1 MNHIYLF
8 IACFFTSFIGMR
20 AQLPYPSQVEESL
33 SKAGSNRASLENVLK
48 HYQKDKER
56 YAAACYLIANM
67 SMHSQAGRIE
77 WYDPKIDSI
86 LNHNDQAYYNLIKG
100 TSGDEQ
106 EEDPLHERIRQ
117 AAKMSAQRLEQLK
130 LKEPK
135 IIEQDMPDIATLN
148 GEYIQ
153 KIIDQAFSLRNRVPR
168 LKSMPLHDFFEYIL
182 AYSAIPDYPL
192 ISDKIALHNIFDK
205 YLQIDTA
212 QTARCISERYN
223 RAIWW
228 LGHWGGKYPFENTL
242 GWRELF
248 FTSTDHDCVDIAN
261 YAAMIYR
268 ACGWPAAVEYN
279 VAYKIFSGRHFNL
292 AIPSADWLDKWNAY
306 QGWQSFS
313 PQSELPKEAGKRF
326 QNCLNIYRL
335 HFSPTKNSPYTL
347 RASYEPIPTEFES
360 PFIEDVSRLYTS
372 TAKVELP
379 LSSKIPDSYE
389 LAYLASFTSHSGLT
403 AVTWGKIDR
412 KNRKIRFDNVVTN
425 HIYFPVYLT
434 KDYKLVPFASP
445 FKLDGTSKSNVIIN
459 SHSPYYHSL
468 LTESPSAMVSA
479 TLLRK
484 FPRKP
489 KLLEQAKQSVG
500 TYIIVSN
507 TDDFTQADTLA
518 TLTFTPEDVWT
529 DLPLKPTRP
538 YRFYRVCAPKSDPHL
553 HLSEI
558 QFLTFKSRQYAN
570 TIIPTMA
577 DSNIYQRLMDEPL
590 EKCRWKAEYDGN
602 YQTAPDK
609 WPNVTLKLQES
620 QYVDCLHFMIK
631 NADNHI
637 RSHHFYLLYQWTDK
651 GWEIICQ
658 GEAKNDSL
666 PTLPLQTNHLYWLS
680 DITSGNEELPF
691 FINKDGVQVF
701 PHQWLLESE

>member
-1 MNHIYLF
+1 ML
-8 IACFFTSFIGMR
+8 
-20 AQLPYPSQVEESL
+20 AQSLYPSQVEKAL
-33 SKAGSNRASLENVLK
+33 LKAGKNRASLERVLK
-48 HYQKDKER
+48 LYQNDKEK

-67 SMHSQAGRIE
+67 PLHSQAGAIE
-77 WYDPKIDSI
+77 WYDPQIDKI
-86 LNHNDQAYYNLIKG
+86 LEQNDQAYYCIIKG
-100 TSGDEQ
+100 TTGDEQ
-106 EEDPLHERIRQ
+106 ERNPLHETIKQ
-117 AAKMSAQRLEQLK
+117 TANESAKRLEQLK
-130 LKEPK
+130 LQEPR
-135 IIEQDMPDIATLN
+135 ITEAEMQDITTLTGDFIQQQIEL
-148 GEYIQ
+148 
-153 KIIDQAFSLRNRVPR
+153 AFSLRERMPR
-168 LKSMPLHDFFEYIL
+168 LKQMPLDDFFEYVL
-182 AYSAIPDYPL
+182 AYHAIPDYPL
-192 ISDKIALHNIFDK
+192 ISDKVVLHDIFDK
-205 YLQIDTA
+205 YLQVDTA
-212 QTARCISERYN
+212 KTARCIAERYN

-228 LGHWGGKYPFENTL
+228 LGHWGGKYPFDNTL
-242 GWRELF
+242 GWKELF

-261 YAAMIYR
+261 YAAMIFR

-313 PQSELPKEAGKRF
+313 PQSELPQEAGKRF

-434 KDYKLVPFASP
+434 KDHKLVPFASP

-500 TYIIVSN
+500 TYIIASN

-651 GWEIICQ
+651 EWKIICQ

-701 PHQWLLESE
+701 PHEWLLREE

>member
-313 PQSELPKEAGKRF
+313 PQSELPQEAGKRF

-434 KDYKLVPFASP
+434 KDHKLVPFASP

-500 TYIIVSN
+500 TYIIASN

>member
-313 PQSELPKEAGKRF
+313 PQSELPQEAGKRF

-500 TYIIVSN
+500 TYIIASN
-507 TDDFTQADTLA
+507 TDDFTQADTLT

-701 PHQWLLESE
+701 PHQWLLKSE

>member
-1 MNHIYLF
+1 MVTTL
-8 IACFFTSFIGMR
+8 
-20 AQLPYPSQVEESL
+20 
-33 SKAGSNRASLENVLK
+33 SNR
-48 HYQKDKER
+48 
-56 YAAACYLIANM
+56 I
-67 SMHSQAGRIE
+67 
-77 WYDPKIDSI
+77 
-86 LNHNDQAYYNLIKG
+86 
-100 TSGDEQ
+100 
-106 EEDPLHERIRQ
+106 
-117 AAKMSAQRLEQLK
+117 
-130 LKEPK
+130 
-135 IIEQDMPDIATLN
+135 
-148 GEYIQ
+148 
-153 KIIDQAFSLRNRVPR
+153 
-168 LKSMPLHDFFEYIL
+168 
-182 AYSAIPDYPL
+182 
-192 ISDKIALHNIFDK
+192 
-205 YLQIDTA
+205 
-212 QTARCISERYN
+212 
-223 RAIWW
+223 
-228 LGHWGGKYPFENTL
+228 
-242 GWRELF
+242 
-248 FTSTDHDCVDIAN
+248 
-261 YAAMIYR
+261 
-268 ACGWPAAVEYN
+268 
-279 VAYKIFSGRHFNL
+279 
-292 AIPSADWLDKWNAY
+292 
-306 QGWQSFS
+306 
-313 PQSELPKEAGKRF
+313 
-326 QNCLNIYRL
+326 
-335 HFSPTKNSPYTL
+335 
-347 RASYEPIPTEFES
+347 
-360 PFIEDVSRLYTS
+360 
-372 TAKVELP
+372 
-379 LSSKIPDSYE
+379 
-389 LAYLASFTSHSGLT
+389 
-403 AVTWGKIDR
+403 
-412 KNRKIRFDNVVTN
+412 
-425 HIYFPVYLT
+425 
-434 KDYKLVPFASP
+434 
-445 FKLDGTSKSNVIIN
+445 
-459 SHSPYYHSL
+459 
-468 LTESPSAMVSA
+468 
-479 TLLRK
+479 LRK

-500 TYIIVSN
+500 TYIIASN

>member
-67 SMHSQAGRIE
+67 YMHSQAGRIE

-192 ISDKIALHNIFDK
+192 ISDKIALHNIFNK

-313 PQSELPKEAGKRF
+313 PQSELPQEAGKRF

-500 TYIIVSN
+500 TYIIASN

>member
-67 SMHSQAGRIE
+67 SMHSQAGRIK

-292 AIPSADWLDKWNAY
+292 ALPAKKWHNQWNAY
-306 QGWQSFS
+306 NDWQSFS
-313 PQSELPKEAGKRF
+313 PQSEIPQEAGKRF
-326 QNCLNIYRL
+326 QKCLNIYRL
-335 HFSPTKNSPYTL
+335 HFSPTTDCPFSVKS
-347 RASYEPIPTEFES
+347 ADEPLPEELNS
-360 PFIEDVSRLYTS
+360 PFIEDVSHLYTS
-372 TAKVELP
+372 IAKIELP
-379 LSSKIPDSYE
+379 LSQDIPNSYQ
-389 LAYLASFTSHSGLT
+389 LAYLASFTSRNGLT
-403 AVTWGKIDR
+403 AVTWGKIDK
-412 KNRKIRFDNVVTN
+412 KNKKVVFDHVVTD
-425 HIYFPVYLT
+425 HIYFPVYVSNEHR
-434 KDYKLVPFASP
+434 LVPFGSA
-445 FKLDGTSKSNVIIN
+445 FKIDKTTKPYLSITPR
-459 SHSPYYHSL
+459 SPYYHPL
-468 LTESPSAMVSA
+468 LQEAPSIRVA
-479 TLLRK
+479 TILKRK

-489 KLLEQAKQSVG
+489 QLYEQAKRAVG
-500 TYIIVSN
+500 TYIIASDSEKFEN
-507 TDDFTQADTLA
+507 ADTLGI
-518 TLTFTPEDVWT
+518 LSFVPEDVWS
-529 DLPLKPTRP
+529 DIPLHSAHP
-538 YRFYRVCAPKSDPHL
+538 YQYYRVCAPAQDPHI
-553 HLSEI
+553 HLAEI
-558 QFLTFKSRQYAN
+558 QFLSYKSRNYAN
-570 TIIPTMA
+570 TITPTMA
-577 DSNIYQRLMDEPL
+577 DNNLYQRLMDEPL
-590 EKCRWKAEYDGN
+590 EKCKWKAEYDGN
-602 YQTAPDK
+602 YQTAPDR
-609 WPNVTLKLQES
+609 WPNVTLKLQEP

-637 RSHHFYLLYQWTDK
+637 RAHHFYTLYQWTDK
-651 GWEIICQ
+651 GWERLSQ
-658 GEAKNDSL
+658 GEAKEDAL
-666 PTLPLQTNHLYWLS
+666 PRIPLYTNRLYWIS
-680 DITSGNEELPF
+680 DETTGNEELPF
-691 FINKDGVQVF
+691 FISKDGNQVF
-701 PHQWLLESE
+701 PHEWLLREE

>member
-1 MNHIYLF
+1 ML
-8 IACFFTSFIGMR
+8 
-20 AQLPYPSQVEESL
+20 AQSLYPSQVEKAL
-33 SKAGSNRASLENVLK
+33 LKAGKNRASLERVLK
-48 HYQKDKER
+48 LYQNDKEK

-67 SMHSQAGRIE
+67 PLHSQAGAIE
-77 WYDPKIDSI
+77 WYDPQIDKI
-86 LNHNDQAYYNLIKG
+86 LEQNDQAYYCIIKG
-100 TSGDEQ
+100 TTGDEQ
-106 EEDPLHERIRQ
+106 ERNPLHETIKQ
-117 AAKMSAQRLEQLK
+117 TANESAKRLEQLK
-130 LKEPK
+130 LQEPR
-135 IIEQDMPDIATLN
+135 ITEAEMQDITTLTGDFIQQQIEL
-148 GEYIQ
+148 
-153 KIIDQAFSLRNRVPR
+153 AFSLRERMPR
-168 LKSMPLHDFFEYIL
+168 LKQMPLDDFFEYVL
-182 AYSAIPDYPL
+182 AYHAIPDYPL
-192 ISDKIALHNIFDK
+192 ISDKVVLHNVFDK
-205 YLQIDTA
+205 YLQVDTA
-212 QTARCISERYN
+212 KTARCIAERYN

-228 LGHWGGKYPFENTL
+228 LGHWGGKYPFDNTL
-242 GWRELF
+242 GWKELF

-261 YAAMIYR
+261 YAAMIFR

-313 PQSELPKEAGKRF
+313 PQSELPQEAGKRF

-434 KDYKLVPFASP
+434 KDHKLVPFASP

-479 TLLRK
+479 TLLHK

-500 TYIIVSN
+500 TYIIASN

>member
-313 PQSELPKEAGKRF
+313 PQSELPQEAGKRF

-500 TYIIVSN
+500 TYIIASN
-507 TDDFTQADTLA
+507 TDDFTQADTLT

-651 GWEIICQ
+651 GWKIICQ

-701 PHQWLLESE
+701 PHEWLLREE

>member
-8 IACFFTSFIGMR
+8 IACFFTFFIGMR

-292 AIPSADWLDKWNAY
+292 ALPTKNWHNQWNAY
-306 QGWQSFS
+306 NDWQSFS
-313 PQSELPKEAGKRF
+313 PQSEIPQEAGKRF
-326 QNCLNIYRL
+326 QKCLNIYRL
-335 HFSPTKNSPYTL
+335 HFSPTTDCPFSVKS
-347 RASYEPIPTEFES
+347 ADEPLPEELNS
-360 PFIEDVSRLYTS
+360 PFIEDVSHLYTS
-372 TAKVELP
+372 IAKIELP
-379 LSSKIPDSYE
+379 LSQDIPNSYQ
-389 LAYLASFTSHSGLT
+389 LAYLASFTSRNGLT
-403 AVTWGKIDR
+403 AVTWGKIDK
-412 KNRKIRFDNVVTN
+412 KNKKVVFDHVVTD
-425 HIYFPVYLT
+425 HIYFPVY
-434 KDYKLVPFASP
+434 
-445 FKLDGTSKSNVIIN
+445 
-459 SHSPYYHSL
+459 
-468 LTESPSAMVSA
+468 
-479 TLLRK
+479 
-484 FPRKP
+484 
-489 KLLEQAKQSVG
+489 
-500 TYIIVSN
+500 VSN
-507 TDDFTQADTLA
+507 
-518 TLTFTPEDVWT
+518 E
-529 DLPLKPTRP
+529 
-538 YRFYRVCAPKSDPHL
+538 H
-553 HLSEI
+553 
-558 QFLTFKSRQYAN
+558 
-570 TIIPTMA
+570 
-577 DSNIYQRLMDEPL
+577 
-590 EKCRWKAEYDGN
+590 
-602 YQTAPDK
+602 
-609 WPNVTLKLQES
+609 
-620 QYVDCLHFMIK
+620 
-631 NADNHI
+631 
-637 RSHHFYLLYQWTDK
+637 
-651 GWEIICQ
+651 
-658 GEAKNDSL
+658 
-666 PTLPLQTNHLYWLS
+666 
-680 DITSGNEELPF
+680 
-691 FINKDGVQVF
+691 
-701 PHQWLLESE
+701 